1 VKKHK
6 LVALRAI
13 GATAALAGVLV
24 IPAANAGPSPQSSS
38 FVVRASVPDRCNIDA
53 ANDLNFGIIDPEAT
67 TQQTSTIAYRCTSG
81 TTPVVA
87 LDYTGTMSS
96 ASTGTTLDY
105 TLYQEGSYSTVWR
118 TGPEANISVDAGTG
132 LGAAQQKSATVY
144 GQVTQAQATNAGVAT
159 DFQETVTVTFTF

>member
-1 VKKHK
+1 MKMQK

-53 ANDLNFGIIDPEAT
+53 ANDLDFGEIDPEAT
-67 TQQTSTIAYRCTSG
+67 NQQTSTITYRCTAG
-81 TTPVVA
+81 TQPTVA
-87 LDYTGTMSS
+87 LDYTGTMNSV
-96 ASTGTTLDY
+96 ASGTSLDY
-105 TLYQEGSYSTVWR
+105 TLYQDSGYSTVWR
-118 TGPEANISVDAGTG
+118 TGAEANISVDAGTG
-132 LGAAQQKSATVY
+132 LGGPQQKTATVY
-144 GQVTQAQATNAGVAT
+144 GQVTAAQAINAGVAT